1 MVRVCLAIGAIEP
14 VLFTRGSERGGA
26 VCPTTAKLYA
36 EVEEFTV
43 AATSTA
49 ERRKEWRERGGGVGA
64 AVTL

>member
-1 MVRVCLAIGAIEP
+1 MVCVCLAIGAIEP
-14 VLFTRGSERGGA
+14 VLFTRGSGRGGA

-49 ERRKEWRERGGGVGA
+49 ERRKEW
-64 AVTL
+64 